1 MIITLKEEQKLLQD
15 PKVVWEI
22 CKGLLAAEDY
32 IDREKE
38 HLWVFHLDTRN
49 KIKLLELVSLG
60 ILNSSLVHPREVFR
74 RAVVEGVNAIIV
86 AHNHPSNCS
95 DPSEDDINVTKR
107 LKNAGDILGIEVVDH
122 VVVCESGFTSLRAK
136 NVL

>member
-1 MIITLKEEQKLLQD
+1 MVIQLKDTQKLLQD

-22 CKGLLAAEDY
+22 CKSLLAAEDY
-32 IDREKE
+32 IDRAKE
-38 HLWVFHLDTRN
+38 HFWVFHLDVRS

-60 ILNSSLVHPREVFR
+60 ILNASLVHPREVFR
-74 RAVVEGVNAIIV
+74 RAVIEGVSSIII
-86 AHNHPSNCS
+86 AHNHPSNCP
-95 DPSEDDINVTKR
+95 DPSGDDISVTKR

-122 VVVCESGFTSLRAK
+122 VVVCESGFTSLREK